1 MSNYLI
7 TLTPVDKFFFGGD
20 MTFNV
25 HGDTAHNEKF
35 GTYIIASA
43 MFPQQTSL
51 LGMLRFLLLSSDKSL
66 FDGQSIIP
74 GKSAQVTGLIGP
86 SSFAVKNGGMD
97 DSCFGKIQ
105 KLHRCFVR
113 CKDSKGSVH
122 NLDFLGFDDD
132 VCGESEFKYKGC
144 KGKVNGVEVTLP
156 AIDSYDSKKG
166 YRKFLSDDSIK
177 KELSDVFVQDRRI
190 GIQRNIDTGKTDDS
204 SLFKQIS
211 YRFNNADGCTYCF
224 AFYLE
229 AGCEMTP
236 YDKRIVSV
244 GADNSQFVLGV
255 ENVETVPQSKNT
267 GAPHKLVLQSPAYLS
282 REEIGLA
289 SFAFTEV
296 IPFRFLKTDV
306 ADTENYSV
314 LPRYKDDKGASK
326 MKSPTRSERYELYAP
341 GSVFYFEDATNYNAF
356 VAALEAYEGFRQIGY
371 NEY

>member
-25 HGDTAHNEKF
+25 HGDAKHNEKF
-35 GTYIIASA
+35 GTYIIQSA

-51 LGMLRFLLLSSDKSL
+51 LGMLRFLLLRSDKSL

-74 GKSAQVTGLIGP
+74 GTSADVADLIGP
-86 SSFAVKNGGMD
+86 TSFAVKNGGKD

-113 CKDSKGSVH
+113 CKDSDSVH
-122 NLDFLGFDDD
+122 NLDFLGFDHD
-132 VCGESEFKYKGC
+132 VCGDAEAGNVGY
-144 KGKVNGVEVTLP
+144 VNGRKVVLP
-156 AIDSYDSKKG
+156 AIGGYNYKKVI
-166 YRKFLSDDSIK
+166 SDGTLTKALD
-177 KELSDVFVQDRRI
+177 EVFVEDKRI
-190 GIQRNIDTGKTDDS
+190 GIQRDIVTGKTNDS

-211 YRFNNADGCTYCF
+211 YRFNNAAGCTYCF

-229 AGCEMTP
+229 AEADMLQFTGE
-236 YDKRIVSV
+236 IVSV
-244 GADNSQFVLGV
+244 GADNSQFIIGV
-255 ENVETVPQSKNT
+255 EQVAEIPSGNKA

-282 REEIGLA
+282 REEIGLT

-306 ADTENYSV
+306 VDTENYSV
-314 LPRYKDDKGASK
+314 LPRYKGASK

-341 GSVFYFEDATNYNAF
+341 GSVFYFENAANYSAF
-356 VAALEAYEGFRQIGY
+356 VAALEAYKGFRQIGY

>member
-25 HGDTAHNEKF
+25 HGDADHNEKF
-35 GTYIIASA
+35 GTYIIRSA

-51 LGMLRFLLLSSDKSL
+51 LGMLRFLLLRSDKSL

-74 GKSAQVTGLIGP
+74 GTSAKVTDLIGP
-86 SSFAVKNGGMD
+86 SSFAVKNGGKD
-97 DSCFGKIQ
+97 DSCFGKIL

-113 CKDSKGSVH
+113 CNDSQGLVH
-122 NLDFLGFDDD
+122 NLDFLGFDHD
-132 VCGESEFKYKGC
+132 VYGDAEAGNVGY
-144 KGKVNGVEVTLP
+144 VNGRRVVLP
-156 AIDSYDSKKG
+156 AIGGYNPKKG
-166 YRKFLSDDSIK
+166 YKKVISDGTLTKTLDK
-177 KELSDVFVQDRRI
+177 VFVEDKRI
-190 GIQRNIDTGKTDDS
+190 GIQRNIDTGKTNDS

-211 YRFNNADGCTYCF
+211 YRFNNADGCRYCF

-229 AGCEMTP
+229 AEADMLRYSGE
-236 YDKRIVSV
+236 IVSV
-244 GADNSQFVLGV
+244 GADNSQFIIGV
-255 ENVETVPQSKNT
+255 DQVQEIPSGNEP
-267 GAPHKLVLQSPAYLS
+267 GAPHKLVLQSPTYLS

-306 ADTENYSV
+306 VDTENYSV
-314 LPRYKDDKGASK
+314 LPRYKGANK
-326 MKSPTRSERYELYAP
+326 MKSPSRSERYELYAP
-341 GSVFYFEDATNYNAF
+341 GSVFYFENQTDYDDF
-356 VAALEAYEGFRQIGY
+356 VKALEAYEGFRQIGY